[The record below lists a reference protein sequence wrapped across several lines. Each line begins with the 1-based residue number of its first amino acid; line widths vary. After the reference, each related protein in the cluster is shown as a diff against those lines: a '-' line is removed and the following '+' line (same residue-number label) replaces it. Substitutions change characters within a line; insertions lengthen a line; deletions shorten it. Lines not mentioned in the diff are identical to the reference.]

1 MQLPIDVKAVID
13 EAMDIEGARTTPLSV
28 SVYIDDSAP
37 GDLIGH
43 VRSAFASASAHT
55 RVTIG
60 YLDERPVAPFP
71 GDDMAV
77 LVAGLSERIGEQA
90 AALRA
95 AGVPVMVA
103 TTHALAWWTSIAEA
117 ARRIPFLT
125 ETWWRRRLRTG
136 GCSAAGAMLR
146 PWPSARTADAAGG
159 RRGTRA
165 CSTSGPPRSLDRRM
179 GEWIIDACRDK
190 RLAFALGVPLRAP
203 PAVRRRRE
211 RHRPCRTPAS
221 ASWCSSRAPTCPS

>member
-60 YLDERPVAPFP
+60 YLDERPMAPFP

-77 LVAGLSERIGEQA
+77 LVAGLSERIGEHA

-103 TTHALAWWTSIAEA
+103 TTLPRLVESIAEA
-117 ARRIPFLT
+117 APARVAYVSCNPA
-125 ETWWRRRLRTG
+125 TW
-136 GCSAAGAMLR
+136 
-146 PWPSARTADAAGG
+146 ARDVARFEQNGY
-159 RRGTRA
+159 
-165 CSTSGPPRSLDRRM
+165 
-179 GEWIIDACRDK
+179 
-190 RLAFALGVPLRAP
+190 RLARAQP
-203 PAVRRRRE
+203 VDLFPQTHHVEVASLFERE
-211 RHRPCRTPAS
+211 
-221 ASWCSSRAPTCPS
+221 